1 MATKRRQR
9 GVAIVEFALIVPIL
23 LVLMFI
29 VTEFGRAMMQYNT
42 IAKSA
47 RDAARYLS
55 IQLPGTKIAEAKNLV
70 VYGNPA
76 GTGSPLVP
84 GLTVSNVADP
94 VWEPAGTDPVITIVR
109 IEITGFTFQPMMS
122 EVIGQSIGPLTLT
135 PIRATM
141 RSHL

>member
-1 MATKRRQR
+1 MKLRSKQK
-9 GVAIVEFALIVPIL
+9 GVAIVEFALVVPL
-23 LVLMFI
+23 LFVLMFI
-29 VTEFGRAMMQYNT
+29 VTEFGRALMQYNT
-42 IAKSA
+42 IVKSA

-76 GTGSPLVP
+76 GSGPALVP
-84 GLTVSNVADP
+84 GLTLAQVADP
-94 VWEPAGTDPVITIVR
+94 VWEPAGTDPVITVVR
-109 IEITGFTFQPMMS
+109 VEITGFTFQPMMDQ
-122 EVIGQSIGPLTLT
+122 VITQTIGPLTLS